1 MKCDLSDK
9 IHQMNYLIS
18 ETDALYHQVCLKIG
32 LADSVMRVLYTI
44 HDHGENCLLSDIYKG
59 SGISKQTI
67 NTAIR
72 KLEKDNILYLEQYK
86 GRAKRVCLTEQ
97 GKEYVMRTA
106 ARVFEAES
114 EVFSS
119 WTETE
124 IDAYIYFLEK
134 YMYSFQKQITK
145 L

>member
-1 MKCDLSDK
+1 MKCNLSDK
-9 IHQMNYLIS
+9 IHRMNYLIS
-18 ETDALYHQVCLKIG
+18 ETDALYHQACLKIG

-44 HDHGENCLLSDIYKG
+44 HDHGESCLLSDIYKG
-59 SGISKQTI
+59 SGISKQTV

-72 KLEKDNILYLEQYK
+72 KLEKDEILYLEQYK

-97 GKEYVMRTA
+97 GKEYVLNTA
-106 ARVFEAES
+106 ARIFATES

-119 WTETE
+119 WSQEE
-124 IDAYIYFLEK
+124 IDAYIHLLEK
-134 YMYSFQKQITK
+134 YMQSFQKQLTK